1 MNIKDLENLKDGQQ
15 VIELTGW
22 VDNIRD
28 HGGLTF
34 VDLRDFTGSIQL
46 VFDKSGDVD
55 TKLKNEFYISI
66 NGTFKKRDEAL
77 INDKILF
84 GDYEIEVT
92 DLIIIN
98 QSKTLPFQIEDSIE
112 TDENIRLK
120 YRYLDLR
127 RQPMKVN
134 IMTRS
139 NTFKSI
145 RSIMNQLNIFEI
157 DTPTLIKSTPEGA
170 KDFLVPS
177 RKSPSNFY
185 ALPQSPQMY
194 KQLFMM
200 SGFPNYYQIAKC
212 YRDEDSRKDRQPE
225 FTQLDLEFS
234 DASPELVK
242 SKVEEIVK
250 FVFSDAY
257 DCKIKT
263 PFNTLTYEEA
273 INFYGTDKP
282 DLRIEE
288 KIFDIT
294 DIFTDTSINFL
305 NDILS
310 SQGSVK
316 ALHTKELL
324 TRKQIDD
331 LDTEIKE
338 LGSNGLGWFKIED
351 TNISG
356 PLAKLLND
364 NEKSKLLSYGSGTL
378 LFQAGFIKETAN
390 FLDVIRRTVFQPLN
404 NDVYSFV
411 WIEDFPFFEVED
423 GELQPSHHPF
433 TSPKSNEIF
442 KDDPTNATALHY
454 DLVLNGVELGSG
466 SQRIN
471 NPEIQ
476 TLVLEKWGLSKEE
489 ISERFGWFI
498 EALSYG
504 TPVHAGFAIGIDRLI
519 AEVLNQPSIRDVIP
533 FPKTQSGL
541 DPLTNAPANICL
553 LYTSPSPRDAHE
565 SRMPS
570 SA

>member
-34 VDLRDFTGSIQL
+34 VDLRDFTGLIQL

-378 LFQAGFIKETAN
+378 LFQAGIIKEIAN

-519 AEVLNQPSIRDVIP
+519 AEVLTQPSIRDVIP

-541 DPLTNAPANICL
+541 DPLTNAPANIEEEVL
-553 LYTSPSPRDAHE
+553 EEYNLKYINKDE
-565 SRMPS
+565 
-570 SA
+570 

>member
-1 MNIKDLENLKDGQQ
+1 MIIKELSNIENGTAIKDLY
-15 VIELTGW
+15 GW
-22 VDNIRD
+22 VDSIRD

-34 VDLRDFTGSIQL
+34 VDLRDFDSKIQL
-46 VFDKSGDVD
+46 VFDKES
-55 TKLKNEFYISI
+55 TIETNLKNEYYIQIS
-66 NGTFKKRDEAL
+66 GVFSKRDDAL
-77 INDKILF
+77 VNKKTPF
-84 GDYEIEVT
+84 GEYEI
-92 DLIIIN
+92 LIDSLVVIN
-98 QSKTLPFQIEDSIE
+98 ESKTLPFQIEDGID
-112 TDENIRLK
+112 TDESIRLK

-127 RQPMKVN
+127 RTEMKQN
-134 IMTRS
+134 IVARS
-139 NTFKSI
+139 KTFKSI
-145 RSIMNQLNIFEI
+145 RNIMNKLDILEI

-177 RKSPSNFY
+177 RKSPGSFY

-234 DASPELVK
+234 DANPEFVK

-250 FVFSDAY
+250 FLFSDAY

-263 PFNTLTYEEA
+263 PFNTLTYEDA
-273 INFYGTDKP
+273 INLYGTDKP

-288 KIFDIT
+288 TIFDIT
-294 DIFTDTSINFL
+294 HIFTDTSINFL
-305 NDILS
+305 KDILS
-310 SQGSVK
+310 SQGTIK

-331 LDTEIKE
+331 LDTEIRD

-351 TNISG
+351 TTISG
-356 PLAKLLND
+356 PLAKLLSD
-364 NEKSKLLSYGSGTL
+364 NEQSILLSYGSGTL
-378 LFQAGFIKETAN
+378 LFQAGIIKEIAN
-390 FLDVIRRTVFQPLN
+390 YLDVIRRTVFQPLN
-404 NDVYSFV
+404 KDIYSFV

-442 KDDPTNATALHY
+442 KDDPSNATALHY

-541 DPLTNAPANICL
+541 DPLTNAPASIEEEVLEEYNLKYINK
-553 LYTSPSPRDAHE
+553 DE
-565 SRMPS
+565 
-570 SA
+570 

>member
-34 VDLRDFTGSIQL
+34 VDLRDFTGLIQL

-66 NGTFKKRDEAL
+66 NGTFKKRDETL

-310 SQGSVK
+310 SQGSIK

-378 LFQAGFIKETAN
+378 LFQAGIIKEIAN
-390 FLDVIRRTVFQPLN
+390 YLDVIRRTVFQPLN

-541 DPLTNAPANICL
+541 DPLTNAPANIEEEVL
-553 LYTSPSPRDAHE
+553 EEYNLKYINKDE
-565 SRMPS
+565 
-570 SA
+570 

>member
-1 MNIKDLENLKDGQQ
+1 LNIKDLENLKDGQQ

-34 VDLRDFTGSIQL
+34 VDLRDFTGLIQL

-77 INDKILF
+77 VNDKILF

-310 SQGSVK
+310 SQGFIK

-378 LFQAGFIKETAN
+378 LFQAGIIKEIAN
-390 FLDVIRRTVFQPLN
+390 YLDVIRRTVFQPLN

-541 DPLTNAPANICL
+541 DPLTNAPANIEEEVL
-553 LYTSPSPRDAHE
+553 EEYNLKYINKDE
-565 SRMPS
+565 
-570 SA
+570 

>member
-34 VDLRDFTGSIQL
+34 VDLRDFTGLIQL
-46 VFDKSGDVD
+46 VFDKSGEVD

-66 NGTFKKRDEAL
+66 NGLLKKRDEAL

-378 LFQAGFIKETAN
+378 LFQAGIIKEIAN

-541 DPLTNAPANICL
+541 DPLTNAPANIEEEVL
-553 LYTSPSPRDAHE
+553 EEYNLKYINKDE
-565 SRMPS
+565 
-570 SA
+570 

>member
-1 MNIKDLENLKDGQQ
+1 MNINELLNINDDTQIKD
-15 VIELTGW
+15 LTGW
-22 VDNIRD
+22 VDSIRD

-34 VDLRDFTGSIQL
+34 IDLRDFSGSIQL

-55 TKLKNEFYISI
+55 TKLKNEYYISI
-66 NGTFKKRDEAL
+66 DGLFKKRDEAL
-77 INDKILF
+77 VNNKILL
-84 GDYEIEVT
+84 GDSEVEVSNLT
-92 DLIIIN
+92 VISS
-98 QSKTLPFQIEDSIE
+98 SKALPFQIENNIE

-127 RQPMKVN
+127 REPMKIN

-145 RSIMNQLNIFEI
+145 RSVMNSLNIHEI

-234 DASPELVK
+234 DATPQLVK
-242 SKVEEIVK
+242 LNIEKIIQ

-257 DCKIKT
+257 DCQIDL
-263 PFNTLTYEEA
+263 PFNTLTYA
-273 INFYGTDKP
+273 DSMNLYGTDKP
-282 DLRIEE
+282 DMRITETLIDISNIFIE
-288 KIFDIT
+288 TKIK
-294 DIFTDTSINFL
+294 FL
-305 NDILS
+305 DEILES
-310 SQGSVK
+310 GGVIK
-316 ALHTKELL
+316 ALHTKQIM
-324 TRKQIDD
+324 TRKE
-331 LDTEIKE
+331 LDTLDSEIKG
-338 LGSNGLGWFKIED
+338 LGSNGLGWFKIE
-351 TNISG
+351 NNQISG
-356 PLAKLLND
+356 PLAKLLTD
-364 NEKSKLLSYGSGTL
+364 NEKITILKHGKGTL
-378 LFQAGFIKETAN
+378 LFQAGELNSIAQY
-390 FLDVIRRTVFQPLN
+390 LDLIRRTIFTPSTKEL
-404 NDVYSFV
+404 YSFV
-411 WIEDFPFFEVED
+411 WIEDFPFFEQED

-433 TSPKSNEIF
+433 TSPKDNEIF
-442 KDDPTNATALHY
+442 KDDPINATALHY

-471 NPEIQ
+471 DPDIQ
-476 TLVLEKWGLSKEE
+476 KLVLEKWGLSIEE
-489 ISERFGWFI
+489 IDNRFGWFI

-504 TPVHAGFAIGIDRLI
+504 TPVHAGFAIGIDRLV

-541 DPLTNAPANICL
+541 DPLTNAPAKIDEHL
-553 LYTSPSPRDAHE
+553 LEEYNLKYISKDE
-565 SRMPS
+565 
-570 SA
+570 

>member
-34 VDLRDFTGSIQL
+34 VDLRDFTGLIQL

-242 SKVEEIVK
+242 SKIEEIVK

-378 LFQAGFIKETAN
+378 LFQAGIIKEIAN

-541 DPLTNAPANICL
+541 DPLTNAPANIEEEVL
-553 LYTSPSPRDAHE
+553 EEYNLKYINKDE
-565 SRMPS
+565 
-570 SA
+570 

>member
-1 MNIKDLENLKDGQQ
+1 MNIKDLEKLKDGQE
-15 VIELTGW
+15 VVELTGW
-22 VDNIRD
+22 VDSIRD

-34 VDLRDFTGSIQL
+34 VDLRDFTGLIQL
-46 VFDKSGDVD
+46 VFDKSSDVD

-66 NGTFKKRDEAL
+66 NGSFKKRNENL
-77 INDKILF
+77 INDKLLF
-84 GDYEIEVT
+84 GDYEIEVI
-92 DLIIIN
+92 DLKIIN

-145 RSIMNQLNIFEI
+145 RSIMNQLDIFEI

-234 DASPELVK
+234 DANPEFVK
-242 SKVEEIVK
+242 SKVEQIVK

-263 PFNTLTYEEA
+263 PFNTLTYEDA
-273 INFYGTDKP
+273 INLYGTDKP

-288 KIFDIT
+288 TIFDIT
-294 DIFTDTSINFL
+294 HIFTDTSINFL
-305 NDILS
+305 KDILS
-310 SQGSVK
+310 SQGTIK

-331 LDTEIKE
+331 LDTEIKD

-351 TNISG
+351 TTISG
-356 PLAKLLND
+356 PLAKLLSD
-364 NEKSKLLSYGSGTL
+364 NEQSILLSYGSGTL
-378 LFQAGFIKETAN
+378 LFQAGIIKEIAN
-390 FLDVIRRTVFQPLN
+390 YLDVIRRTVFQPLN
-404 NDVYSFV
+404 KDIYSFV

-541 DPLTNAPANICL
+541 DPLTNAPASIEEEVLQEYNLKYINK
-553 LYTSPSPRDAHE
+553 DE
-565 SRMPS
+565 
-570 SA
+570 

>member
-1 MNIKDLENLKDGQQ
+1 MNIKDLENLKDGQE
-15 VIELTGW
+15 VVELTGW

-34 VDLRDFTGSIQL
+34 VDLRDFSGLIQL
-46 VFDKSGDVD
+46 VFDKSGDVN

-66 NGTFKKRDEAL
+66 NGSFKKRDEAL

-92 DLIIIN
+92 ELIIIN
-98 QSKTLPFQIEDSIE
+98 KSKTLPFQIEDSIE

-234 DASPELVK
+234 DANPELVK
-242 SKVEEIVK
+242 SKVEEIIK

-273 INFYGTDKP
+273 INLYGTDKP

-288 KIFDIT
+288 TIFDIT
-294 DIFTDTSINFL
+294 DIFTETSINFL
-305 NDILS
+305 KDILS
-310 SQGSVK
+310 IQGNIK
-316 ALHTKELL
+316 ALHTEELL

-331 LDTEIKE
+331 LDSEIKE

-351 TNISG
+351 TTISG
-356 PLAKLLND
+356 PLAKLLSD
-364 NEKSKLLSYGSGTL
+364 NEKSKLLSYGTGTL
-378 LFQAGFIKETAN
+378 LFQAGFIKEIAN
-390 FLDVIRRTVFQPLN
+390 YLDVIRRTVFQPLN

-519 AEVLNQPSIRDVIP
+519 AVVLNQPSIRDVIP

-541 DPLTNAPANICL
+541 DPLTNAPANIEEEVL
-553 LYTSPSPRDAHE
+553 EEYNLKYINKDE
-565 SRMPS
+565 
-570 SA
+570 

>member
-34 VDLRDFTGSIQL
+34 VDLRDFTGLIQL

-305 NDILS
+305 NDFLS
-310 SQGSVK
+310 SQGSIK

-378 LFQAGFIKETAN
+378 LFQAGIIKEIAN

-541 DPLTNAPANICL
+541 DPLTNAPANIEEEVL
-553 LYTSPSPRDAHE
+553 EEYNLKYINKDE
-565 SRMPS
+565 
-570 SA
+570 

>member
-34 VDLRDFTGSIQL
+34 VDLRDFTGLIQL

-127 RQPMKVN
+127 REPMKVN

-310 SQGSVK
+310 SQGSIK

-378 LFQAGFIKETAN
+378 LFQAGIIKEIAN

-541 DPLTNAPANICL
+541 DPLTNAPANIEEEVL
-553 LYTSPSPRDAHE
+553 EEYNLKYINKDE
-565 SRMPS
+565 
-570 SA
+570 

>member
-1 MNIKDLENLKDGQQ
+1 MNIKDLEKLKDGQE
-15 VIELTGW
+15 VVELTGW
-22 VDNIRD
+22 VDSIRD

-34 VDLRDFTGSIQL
+34 VDLRDFTGLIQL
-46 VFDKSGDVD
+46 VFDKSSDVD

-66 NGTFKKRDEAL
+66 NGSFKKRNENL
-77 INDKILF
+77 INDKLLF
-84 GDYEIEVT
+84 GDYEIEVI
-92 DLIIIN
+92 DLKIIN

-145 RSIMNQLNIFEI
+145 RSIMNQLDIFEI

-234 DASPELVK
+234 DANPEFVK

-263 PFNTLTYEEA
+263 PFNTLTYEDA
-273 INFYGTDKP
+273 INLYGTDKP

-288 KIFDIT
+288 TIFDIT
-294 DIFTDTSINFL
+294 HIFTDTSINFL
-305 NDILS
+305 KDILS
-310 SQGSVK
+310 SQGTIK

-331 LDTEIKE
+331 LDTEIRD

-351 TNISG
+351 TTISG
-356 PLAKLLND
+356 PLAKLLSD
-364 NEKSKLLSYGSGTL
+364 NEQSILLSYGSGTL
-378 LFQAGFIKETAN
+378 LFQAGIIKEIAN
-390 FLDVIRRTVFQPLN
+390 YLDVIRRTVFQPLN
-404 NDVYSFV
+404 KDIYSFV

-541 DPLTNAPANICL
+541 DPLTNAPASIEEEVLQEYNLKYINK
-553 LYTSPSPRDAHE
+553 DE
-565 SRMPS
+565 
-570 SA
+570 

>member
-1 MNIKDLENLKDGQQ
+1 MNIKDLENLKDGQE
-15 VIELTGW
+15 VVELTGW

-34 VDLRDFTGSIQL
+34 VDLRDFTGLIQL
-46 VFDKSGDVD
+46 VFDKSGDVN

-66 NGTFKKRDEAL
+66 NGSFKKRDEAL

-378 LFQAGFIKETAN
+378 LFQAGIIKEIAN

-541 DPLTNAPANICL
+541 DPLTNAPANIEEEVL
-553 LYTSPSPRDAHE
+553 EEYNLKYINKDE
-565 SRMPS
+565 
-570 SA
+570 